1 GPVAVLIPFSTDE
14 EAIALANEGDYGLS
28 AGIITSNAG
37 RGINL
42 GQQLQVGLLH
52 INDQTVN
59 DETLNPFGGFGA
71 SGNGTRIGGPA
82 NIDEFTQWQ
91 WMTIQSQAPQYPL

>member
-1 GPVAVLIPFSTDE
+1 
-14 EAIALANEGDYGLS
+14 
-28 AGIITSNAG
+28 
-37 RGINL
+37 
-42 GQQLQVGLLH
+42 
-52 INDQTVN
+52 VN

-91 WMTIQSQAPQYPL
+91 WMTIQSQAPLYPL